1 MDKKFFV
8 TTPIY
13 YINDRPHIGSAY
25 TTVVADALARAH
37 RLRGD
42 ETFFLTG
49 TDENSQKNVEAAEKA
64 GEKDLQKYLDN
75 MAGIWQSTWKTLGIS
90 YDDFIRTTEERH
102 LKAVERFWKAV
113 DASGDIYKDTYERE
127 YCTGCEEFKTA
138 AELVDGKCPLHP
150 NRELEIVSEENY
162 FFRASNYR
170 DDLLKL
176 YHEKQEFVQ
185 PVSRQNEIR
194 NYVKQAMGDF
204 SISRE
209 SKKISCGIPVPGD
222 DTQRIYVWFDALINY
237 MSAVGYGTDD
247 KLFKKWWPANLH
259 LIGKDIIKF
268 HCALWPAMIMS
279 AAKSDELLHDENNN
293 ALLPERVFAHG
304 FFTVDGQKM
313 SKSLGNVID
322 PIKLIKEPFKNIA
335 DSIEQNFIHEK
346 YDSFDVI
353 RYFLLREIPFG
364 EDGDFSEK
372 RLANRYDTDLGN
384 TLGNLVNR
392 SISMNRK
399 YFNNHIPDISIE
411 TTRKSLDNTSWNG
424 AETVEL
430 LWQTIDQYIKNSRLD
445 LALEAIWNN
454 ENVSLII
461 ANKYIE
467 ETKPFKLIKEDPQK
481 AAIVLYTVLEL
492 CRHFAWMLQPVMPD
506 IAKQIIEQLGQDYA
520 VESKKNFKELKAWG
534 GLRPGSDLPEP
545 KILFP
550 KIEQL

>member
-75 MAGIWQSTWKTLGIS
+75 MAAIWQSTWKTLGIS

-247 KLFKKWWPANLH
+247 KLFKKWWPASLH

-279 AAKSDELLHDENNN
+279 AAKSDELLRDENNN

-313 SKSLGNVID
+313 SKSLGNVVD
-322 PIKLIKEPFKNIA
+322 PLELIKEYP
-335 DSIEQNFIHEK
+335 
-346 YDSFDVI
+346 FDVI

-372 RLANRYDTDLGN
+372 RLAGRYSSDLGN
-384 TLGNLVNR
+384 TLGNLLNR
-392 SISMNRK
+392 AVSMSRK
-399 YFNNHIPDISIE
+399 YFDNKVPTLNADDAKVALAN
-411 TTRKSLDNTSWNG
+411 TTWAG
-424 AETVEL
+424 AEGLET
-430 LWQTIDQYIKNSRLD
+430 LWQSVDAYINNARLD
-445 LALEAIWNN
+445 LALEAIWTG
-454 ENVSLII
+454 EGSGLIA
-461 ANKYIE
+461 ANKYVE
-467 ETKPFKLIKEDPQK
+467 ETKPFKLAKEDMEK
-481 AAIVLYTVLEL
+481 CGLVLYSLLES
-492 CRHFAWMLQPVMPD
+492 CRHYAWMLQPVMPD

-534 GLRPGSDLPEP
+534 GLKPVSSLPEP

-550 KIEQL
+550 KML